1 MENKQEELVRLRCQI
16 ELVTYYNTENDYAV
30 LRVRVQGYRELVTVV
45 GNIAAPTPGSVLL
58 ATGQWSYHNDFGRQF
73 KVVFYN
79 CVAPS
84 NVTGIEKYLGSGL
97 IKGIGPK
104 MARRIVDVFGENTLE
119 VIEESVQRL
128 LQVDGIGKHRVKL
141 IADAWIEQKEIRNV
155 MLFLQSHGVS
165 SVYATKIYKQYGNE
179 SIGVV
184 QDNPYKLAYDIWG
197 IGFIT
202 ADKIA
207 RNMGF
212 SEDSPKRAAAALMF
226 MLHTVADEGDVFC
239 VRDELISRTNKLL
252 QIADSILENAIEQL
266 AVEEKVVVEQLQD
279 VQRQLTVSAVYLAG
293 YHLAEVRV
301 AKLLHEIKH
310 CSRVVHPSA
319 DHSIIDWV
327 QTKLNL
333 QLARQQVTAVLSALS
348 DKITIITG
356 GPGTGKTTIT
366 RAILEI
372 FARYTGKIMLAAPT
386 GRAAKRMSEA
396 TGQEAKTIHRLLEF
410 NPTVGGF
417 KHNQEC
423 PLDCDLLIIDE
434 VSMVDNLLAYH
445 LLKAVPKTA
454 VLILIGD
461 INQLPSVGAGSV
473 LKDLIASKIFPVI
486 ELNEIFRQA
495 QASDI
500 VTNAHKIIH
509 GEYPYVKNRDTDFYF
524 LYENDPE
531 LLVKKLITVV
541 KNRVPSHFGFN
552 AKNDIQVLTPMNRGI
567 MGTASLNEQLQT
579 ALNPDGLE
587 VVRAGRKFRVGD
599 KVMQIKNNYDK
610 GVYNGDIGIITGI
623 DSEEQ
628 DVMVMVDDRTVSY
641 DYGELDELVL
651 AYAVSIHK
659 SQGSEYPVVVIP
671 LAMSHYVML
680 QRNLIYTGITRGKKL
695 VIIIGSKK
703 AMHFAVGNNQVAN
716 RNTWLGHRCAALES
730 GNE

>member
-1 MENKQEELVRLRCQI
+1 M
-16 ELVTYYNTENDYAV
+16 
-30 LRVRVQGYRELVTVV
+30 
-45 GNIAAPTPGSVLL
+45 
-58 ATGQWSYHNDFGRQF
+58 
-73 KVVFYN
+73 
-79 CVAPS
+79 
-84 NVTGIEKYLGSGL
+84 
-97 IKGIGPK
+97 
-104 MARRIVDVFGENTLE
+104 
-119 VIEESVQRL
+119 
-128 LQVDGIGKHRVKL
+128 
-141 IADAWIEQKEIRNV
+141 
-155 MLFLQSHGVS
+155 
-165 SVYATKIYKQYGNE
+165 
-179 SIGVV
+179 
-184 QDNPYKLAYDIWG
+184 
-197 IGFIT
+197 
-202 ADKIA
+202 
-207 RNMGF
+207 
-212 SEDSPKRAAAALMF
+212 
-226 MLHTVADEGDVFC
+226 
-239 VRDELISRTNKLL
+239 
-252 QIADSILENAIEQL
+252 
-266 AVEEKVVVEQLQD
+266 
-279 VQRQLTVSAVYLAG
+279 
-293 YHLAEVRV
+293 
-301 AKLLHEIKH
+301 
-310 CSRVVHPSA
+310 
-319 DHSIIDWV
+319 
-327 QTKLNL
+327 
-333 QLARQQVTAVLSALS
+333 
-348 DKITIITG
+348 
-356 GPGTGKTTIT
+356 
-366 RAILEI
+366 
-372 FARYTGKIMLAAPT
+372 
-386 GRAAKRMSEA
+386 
-396 TGQEAKTIHRLLEF
+396 
-410 NPTVGGF
+410 
-417 KHNQEC
+417 
-423 PLDCDLLIIDE
+423 
-434 VSMVDNLLAYH
+434 
-445 LLKAVPKTA
+445 KAVPKTA